1 MRIFLA
7 KKAGFCMGVKRAVDL
22 VFKTARQHKN
32 HPVFTLGPIIHNP
45 QVLHLLEK
53 QGVRTIDAPEQVP
66 PGSIVIIRAHGVP
79 LGVKNK
85 LSQQKVVIIDAT
97 CPRVLKVQQLIK
109 QYCQRGYQPIIV
121 GEREHPE
128 VKGLCSYAQN
138 KAWTIGSEEDIKKL
152 PQAQKVLVV
161 AQTTQNERLFKRLA
175 ELIKKRYPEVKVFN
189 TVCNSTHDRQEEVRD
204 MAKKVEAVVVVGGKM
219 SGNTR
224 RLAQIGNEAGLNTYH
239 IETEDELNPEEIT
252 KFKTIGVT
260 AGAST
265 PYWLIRRV
273 IFRLEDIL
281 SRNIP
286 LWWRIPYKLTKLFLL
301 TNFWAAL
308 GGASLAII
316 GSRLNGLN
324 PSRAGLIAFTYLW
337 AMHVLNHLTSL
348 ETTRLTDP
356 ARVRFYEKNRIL
368 FSTLG
373 VICIL
378 ISLKLSKPWPLAFF
392 TMIFLITSGLIY
404 NIEIPILKCKLKDLP
419 ASKTIFVPLAWG
431 FVSGIF
437 PLFLKTPI
445 TLSFWPFLVF
455 VYLSALAFIRTCCFD
470 LLDIQGDQMVGR
482 ETLPIILGEKN
493 SFKLLYIMTAAL
505 IIFTILLA
513 FTGYFPKYTLFY
525 SVILSFFGLYLYQ
538 IEKKYIRPGVL
549 SDALIDGQ
557 FMLMAAGSFYG

>member
-22 VFKTARQHKN
+22 VFKTARQRKN
-32 HPVFTLGPIIHNP
+32 RPVFTLGPIIHNP

-53 QGVRTIDAPEQVP
+53 QGVRVIEDPDQAPPESTV
-66 PGSIVIIRAHGVP
+66 VIRAHGVP
-79 LGVKNK
+79 LRIKNRLTQK
-85 LSQQKVVIIDAT
+85 KVVVIDAT

-109 QYCQRGYQPIIV
+109 QYCQKGYQPIIV

-138 KAWTIGSEEDIKKL
+138 QAWTVGSEQEIKSL

-161 AQTTQNERLFKRLA
+161 AQTTQNERLFKKIA
-175 ELIKKRYPEVKVFN
+175 ELIKKRYLEVKVFN
-189 TVCNSTHDRQEEVRD
+189 TVCNSTHERQEEVRK
-204 MAKKVEAVVVVGGKM
+204 MARKVEALVVVGGKM

-224 RLAQIGNEAGLNTYH
+224 RLAQIGSEAGLKTYH
-239 IETEDELNPEEIT
+239 IETEDEIEPEEIK

-316 GSRLNGLN
+316 GSRLNDLN
-324 PSRAGLIAFTYLW
+324 PNRAALIAFTYLW

-356 ARVRFYEKNRIL
+356 ARVRFYEKNWIL
-368 FSTLG
+368 FSILG

-378 ISLKLSKPWPLAFF
+378 ISLKLSKPWPIAFF
-392 TMIFLITSGLIY
+392 TMVFLIISGLIY
-404 NIEIPILKCKLKDLP
+404 NIEIPILKRKLKDLP
-419 ASKTIFVPLAWG
+419 ASKTIFVPVAWG

-437 PLFLKTPI
+437 PLFLKTPVSF
-445 TLSFWPFLVF
+445 SFWSFWIF

-493 SFKLLYIMTAAL
+493 SFKLLYVMTIAL
-505 IIFTILLA
+505 IVFTVLLA

-525 SVILSFFGLYLYQ
+525 SVILSFLGLYLYQ
-538 IEKKYIRPGVL
+538 MEKKYLRPGVL

>member
-1 MRIFLA
+1 MRICLA

-22 VFKTARQHKN
+22 VFKTARQRKN
-32 HPVFTLGPIIHNP
+32 RPVFTLGPIIHNP
-45 QVLHLLEK
+45 QVLHLLEE
-53 QGVRTIDAPEQVP
+53 QGVKIIEDPEQAP
-66 PGSIVIIRAHGVP
+66 PGSIVVIRAHGVS
-79 LGVKNK
+79 LEIKNRLTQK
-85 LSQQKVVIIDAT
+85 KVVVIDAT

-109 QYCQRGYQPIIV
+109 QYYQKGYQPIIV

-138 KAWTIGSEEDIKKL
+138 QAWSVGSEEEIKNL

-161 AQTTQNERLFKRLA
+161 AQTTQNERLFKKIA
-175 ELIKKRYPEVKVFN
+175 ELIKKRYLEVKVFN
-189 TVCNSTHDRQEEVRD
+189 TVCNSTHERQEEVRK
-204 MAKKVEAVVVVGGKM
+204 MAKKVEALVVVGGKM

-224 RLAQIGNEAGLNTYH
+224 RLAQIGSEAGLKTYH
-239 IETEDELNPEEIT
+239 IETEDELKPEEIR

-286 LWWRIPYKLTKLFLL
+286 LWWRVPYKLTKLFLL
-301 TNFWAAL
+301 TNFWAAW

-324 PSRAGLIAFTYLW
+324 PNRAALIAFTYLW
-337 AMHVLNHLTSL
+337 AMHVLNHLTNL

-356 ARVRFYEKNRIL
+356 TRVRFYEKNWIL
-368 FSTLG
+368 FSILG

-378 ISLKLSKPWPLAFF
+378 ISLELSKPWPIAFF
-392 TMIFLITSGLIY
+392 TMVFLIISGLIY
-404 NIEIPILKCKLKDLP
+404 NIEIPILKRKLKDLP
-419 ASKTIFVPLAWG
+419 ASKTIFVPVAWG

-437 PLFLKTPI
+437 PSFLKTPVSF
-445 TLSFWPFLVF
+445 SFWSFWIF

-493 SFKLLYIMTAAL
+493 SFKLLYVITIAL
-505 IIFTILLA
+505 IVFTVLLA
-513 FTGYFPKYTLFY
+513 FTGYFPKYSLFY